1 MNDAP
6 KCVVTGGA
14 GFIGSHLV
22 RRLADAGRRVV
33 VVDSLVTGRRENLD
47 GAGDRIELLE
57 YDVSL
62 PHWLEDEALAG
73 PVDRVYH
80 LASPA
85 SPVDFTKIPVEIC
98 LTCAYGTRNAI
109 ELALAKGARLLDAS
123 TSEVYGDPDRHPQ
136 TEDYRGSVSVDGPRS
151 CYDEGKR
158 FGEALIAAHKRARG
172 LDARVA
178 RIFNTYGPRMRRNDG
193 RVVPAFIDQ
202 ALAGKPL
209 TVFGDGSQTRSFC
222 YSDDLVRGLMLLMES
237 NYPGPV
243 NLGNPDERTVLELAQ
258 AVLELTGSNSR
269 IEYRPLP
276 TDDPTRR
283 RPDITVA
290 GRELGWKPEVGL
302 AEGLK
307 RTIAWFK
314 GEV

>member
-1 MNDAP
+1 MKDTP
-6 KCVVTGGA
+6 KVVVTGGA

-22 RRLADAGRRVV
+22 RRLTDAGCRVV
-33 VVDSLVTGRRENLD
+33 VVDSLVTGRRANLAEVM
-47 GAGDRIELLE
+47 GKIEFLE
-57 YDVSL
+57 YDIAL
-62 PHWLEDEALAG
+62 PRWLEDPALSG

-98 LTCAYGTRNAI
+98 LTCAYGTKNAI
-109 ELALAKGARLLDAS
+109 DLALARGARLLDAS

-136 TEDYRGSVSVDGPRS
+136 TEDYRGRVSVDGPRS

-158 FGEALIAAHKRARG
+158 FGEALIAAHRRARG

-178 RIFNTYGPRMRRNDG
+178 RIFNTYGPRMRKNDG
-193 RVVPAFIDQ
+193 RVVPAFIAQ
-202 ALAGKPL
+202 ALAGEPL
-209 TVFGDGSQTRSFC
+209 TVFGEGSQTRSFC
-222 YSDDLVRGLMLLMES
+222 FVDDLVRGLMLLMES
-237 NYPGPV
+237 DYGGPV

-258 AVLELTGSNSR
+258 AVLELTGSESA
-269 IEYRPLP
+269 IEYRALP

-290 GRELGWKPEVGL
+290 GRELGWRPEVGL

-307 RTIAWFK
+307 KTIAWFK
-314 GEV
+314 G